1 MTHAHDDCA
10 RCFGYEVHV
19 LHENSTHDLRRR
31 RGIHGSLGLRVP
43 TQVLYAKR
51 TRDMRR
57 GQPKPLPQRTFD
69 DASSSVAQY
78 QAAWRGMVQYDR
90 MAYHLHLLQHRTH
103 VMEVSLGQTLAKKD
117 NMTCHKISRRYGAT
131 IQTEDGDRKVLRAT
145 MARAPPKQP
154 CTTHCG
160 AVSLRGNKWVSIND
174 APTKPIWSGRSEG
187 VERLLAHTCELCGS
201 QEHMEVHHMRKR
213 ADLAS
218 QGQDKPPSW
227 KRRMVARQR
236 KSFVVC
242 RRGQEQIPY
251 GRYDGP
257 SLRSTGYR
265 RAS

>member
-10 RCFGYEVHV
+10 RFFGYEVHV

-131 IQTEDGDRKVLRAT
+131 IQTEDAKYSVPRWLV
-145 MARAPPKQP
+145 P
-154 CTTHCG
+154 
-160 AVSLRGNKWVSIND
+160 
-174 APTKPIWSGRSEG
+174 
-187 VERLLAHTCELCGS
+187 
-201 QEHMEVHHMRKR
+201 
-213 ADLAS
+213 
-218 QGQDKPPSW
+218 
-227 KRRMVARQR
+227 
-236 KSFVVC
+236 
-242 RRGQEQIPY
+242 
-251 GRYDGP
+251 
-257 SLRSTGYR
+257 LRSSRARHTAGPYR
-265 RAS
+265 YGGTNGSVSTTPRPNRYGVDGAKGSNGSWLTPANSADHRSTWKCITCVSGLIWRLKDRTNHRPGSAGW